1 MKMLPVV
8 LLGIAGVALAAVS
21 DAEDAPLGD
30 TVPAAPVVADAGAS
44 IWDFAGLS
52 GENAEPFS
60 VDESNE
66 VIRQYCVQC
75 HNERRPVGGLSLS
88 EFDVGQA
95 HQQGSVEVA
104 EEVIR
109 KLRAGMM
116 PPAGVR
122 RPEESQ
128 LAGLFMALETRID
141 SAAALDPNPGSRTFQ
156 RLNQA
161 EYSRSIRDLLGLQ
174 IDAGA
179 FLPPDTKSAN
189 FDNIADVQLLSPTLL
204 DAYLNAASEVV
215 RMALG
220 DAHAVPS
227 ETTYNVPRLASQL
240 DHVEGA
246 PFGTRGGVSVVHVFP
261 ADAEYVFRVELHATP
276 TGQMFGRTARDE
288 MVEISVDGERVALL
302 EIDRWLTQADPSG
315 LTMTTPPIPIR
326 SGARRLS
333 AAFLP
338 RIEGPFED
346 VIAPIGHS
354 IADTQIGM
362 AYGVTTFPHLRDL
375 VVGGPFNITGVSDT
389 PQRRQVFTCRPTLAE
404 EEVGCAEEIISR
416 IATRAYR
423 RPLQDSD
430 MQPLMN
436 FFAEGSA
443 EAGFEEGI
451 RRSLQ
456 AILASPHFLFRIEET
471 VAGPDANDNLRIS
484 DLDLASRLSFFLWGR
499 LPDQELVQVA
509 DEGRLSDPAE
519 LERQVKRM
527 LEDPRAEALG
537 TRFAAQWLRLQDLD
551 KVHPD
556 AQQFPDFHKRLSAD
570 MHRET
575 ELFFYGLVREDRSV
589 LDLIE
594 ADYTYVNEN
603 LARHYGIPGVVGPD
617 FQRAQYANDTRR
629 GLLGHGSIL
638 TLTSHANRTSPV
650 LRGKWIMEVLLGSP
664 PPAPPPDVPEL
675 EASGEHEEGRSLTVK
690 EQMERHRDNPSCN
703 SCHSTI
709 DPLGLALE
717 NFDVTGAWR
726 IRDNGQA
733 IDPRGDLYDGTPLDG
748 PRALR
753 QALLQRP
760 EPLLRTFTENLMAY
774 ALGRRLDYYDM
785 PTVRHITSTAAE
797 EDYRMSSFIMGVV
810 NSPAFRLKS
819 VSSVSDGV
827 NQGN

>member
-1 MKMLPVV
+1 MKILPVV
-8 LLGIAGVALAAVS
+8 LLGIAGIGLAAVS
-21 DAEDAPLGD
+21 DAEDAPL
-30 TVPAAPVVADAGAS
+30 TNPQPPVPAVAAGAS
-44 IWDFAGLS
+44 VWDYAGFAGDSRVL
-52 GENAEPFS
+52 P

-66 VIRQYCVQC
+66 VIRQYCLQC
-75 HNERRPVGGLSLS
+75 HNDRRPVGGLSLTN
-88 EFDVGQA
+88 FDVGQA
-95 HQQGSVEVA
+95 HQEGSVEVA
-104 EEVIR
+104 EAVIR
-109 KLRAGMM
+109 KLRTGMM

-122 RPEESQ
+122 RPEGSE
-128 LAGLFMALETRID
+128 LEGLFLSLEQRID
-141 SAAALDPNPGSRTFQ
+141 SAAALNPNPGSRTFQ

-161 EYSRSIRDLLGLQ
+161 EYARSIRDLLGLQ

-220 DAHAVPS
+220 DPHAVPS

-240 DHVEGA
+240 EHVEGA
-246 PFGTRGGVSVVHVFP
+246 PYGTRGGVSVVHVFP
-261 ADAEYVFRVELHATP
+261 ADAEYTFRVELHATP
-276 TGQMFGRTARDE
+276 TGQMFGRTAPNE
-288 MVEISVDGERVALL
+288 MIEISVDGERVALL
-302 EIDRWLTQADPSG
+302 QIDRWMTQADPTG
-315 LTMTTPPIPIR
+315 LTMITPPIPVR

-354 IADTQIGM
+354 LADTQIGM

-375 VVGGPFNITGVSDT
+375 VVGGPFNVTGVSDSPT
-389 PQRRQVFTCRPTLAE
+389 RRQVFTCRPTVASE
-404 EEVGCAEEIISR
+404 ATACAEGIIGR
-416 IATRAYR
+416 LATRAYR
-423 RPLQDSD
+423 RPLRANDLR
-430 MQPLMN
+430 PLMA
-436 FFAEGSA
+436 FYSQGAEEG
-443 EAGFEEGI
+443 GFEEGI

-456 AILASPHFLFRIEET
+456 AMLASPHFLFRIEET
-471 VAGPDANDNLRIS
+471 AAAPSAGGNYRIA

-499 LPDQELVQVA
+499 LPDQELVTVA
-509 DEGRLSDPAE
+509 HEGRLSEPAE
-519 LERQVKRM
+519 LEKQVRRM
-527 LEDPRAEALG
+527 LADPRAEAMG

-556 AQQFPDFHKRLSAD
+556 ALQFPDFHKQLAAD
-570 MHRET
+570 MLRET
-575 ELFFYGLVREDRSV
+575 ELFFYGLVREDRSA
-589 LDLIE
+589 LELIN
-594 ADYTYVNEN
+594 ADYSYVNES

-617 FQRAQYANDTRR
+617 FRPVQYADASRR

-650 LRGKWIMEVLLGSP
+650 LRGKWVMEVLLGSP

-675 EASGEHEEGRSLTVK
+675 EASGDHQDGRSLTVR

-717 NFDVTGAWR
+717 NFDVTGRWR
-726 IRDNGQA
+726 IRDSGQTV
-733 IDPRGDLYDGTPLDG
+733 DPRGDLYDGTPLDG
-748 PRALR
+748 PADLR

-760 EPLLRTFTENLMAY
+760 EPILRTFTENLMAY

-785 PTVRHITSTAAE
+785 PTVRAITRTAAE
-797 EDYRMSSFIMGVV
+797 QDYRMSAFILGVV
-810 NSPAFRLKS
+810 NSPAFGMKS
-819 VSSVSDGV
+819 ASSVSDGPI
-827 NQGN
+827 QGN

>member
-21 DAEDAPLGD
+21 DAEDAPLTD
-30 TVPAAPVVADAGAS
+30 AAPAPAVAAGS
-44 IWDFAGLS
+44 SVWDFAGLS
-52 GENAEPFS
+52 GKDAEPLS

-66 VIRQYCVQC
+66 VVRQYCVQC
-75 HNERRPVGGLSLS
+75 HNDRRPVGGLSLA

-104 EEVIR
+104 EKVIR

-128 LAGLFMALETRID
+128 LEGLFLALENRID
-141 SAAALDPNPGSRTFQ
+141 SAAALNPNPGSRTFQ

-161 EYSRSIRDLLGLQ
+161 EYSRSIRDLLGLE

-220 DAHAVPS
+220 DPHAVPS

-240 DHVEGA
+240 EHVEGA
-246 PFGTRGGVSVVHVFP
+246 PYGTRGGVSVMHVFP

-288 MVEISVDGERVALL
+288 VVEISVDGERVAVL
-302 EIDRWLTQADPSG
+302 ELDRWLTQADPSG
-315 LTMTTPPIPIR
+315 LTMTTEPITIR
-326 SGARRLS
+326 SGVRRLS

-354 IADTQIGM
+354 LADTQIGM

-375 VVGGPFNITGVSDT
+375 VVGGPFDITGVSDT
-389 PQRRQVFTCRPTLAE
+389 PQRRQVFTCRPTLPE
-404 EEVGCAEEIISR
+404 EEAGCAEEIISR

-423 RPLQDSD
+423 RPLEDSD
-430 MQPLMN
+430 MEPLMA
-436 FFAEGSA
+436 FYAQGAA

-456 AILASPHFLFRIEET
+456 AVLASPHFLFRIEET
-471 VAGPDANDNLRIS
+471 VPAAEAGGNLRIS

-509 DEGRLSDPAE
+509 SDGRLSDPGE
-519 LERQVKRM
+519 LERQVQRM
-527 LEDPRAEALG
+527 LADPRAEALG
-537 TRFAAQWLRLQDLD
+537 TRFAAQWLRLQDLE

-556 AQQFPDFHKRLSAD
+556 AQHFPDFHKQLAED

-575 ELFFYGLVREDRSV
+575 ELFFYGLVREDRSA

-603 LARHYGIPGVVGPD
+603 LARHYGIPGIEGPD
-617 FQRAQYANDTRR
+617 FQRAQYADNNRR

-675 EASGEHEEGRSLTVK
+675 EASGDHEDGRSLTVR

-717 NFDVTGAWR
+717 NFDVTGQWR

-733 IDPRGDLYDGTPLDG
+733 VDPRGDLYDGTPLSG
-748 PRALR
+748 PADLR

-760 EPLLRTFTENLMAY
+760 EPVLRTFTENLMAY

-785 PTVRHITSTAAE
+785 PTVRHITRTAAE
-797 EDYRMSSFIMGVV
+797 QDYRMSTFIMGVV
-810 NSPAFRLKS
+810 NSPAFRMKS